1 MLNYAFYPT
10 DNRLSEYIF
19 SYGTIDGYATE
30 PYPLLS
36 PPNGLTGFLIRIGKN
51 DFDVVAQDFRGNPIA
66 HQPSYVIGQIT
77 RPITG
82 YTVGPVKFLVVF
94 FQPLGM
100 CQLFGKKMSAL
111 TDKSEDF
118 FDFLGHATAQNLM
131 EILKTDDNLER
142 QINVLNH
149 FFLNLIPVKDDC
161 AELKNVLQLVHASQG
176 NISVIELEEKSK
188 INRRSL
194 ERSFQDKIGLTPKVY
209 AQVYRFKCAIQ
220 YLEQNPGLTWTDLSN
235 KTEFFDQAHMIR
247 YFKKYTK
254 VSPNKLVTLDVE
266 LINFL
271 LKY

>member
-1 MLNYAFYPT
+1 MLNYSFFPSDT
-10 DNRLSEYIF
+10 RLSDYIF
-19 SYGTIDGYATE
+19 SYGTIEGYTST
-30 PYPLLS
+30 PYPLIS
-36 PPNGLTGFLIRIGKN
+36 PPNGLTGFLIRTGKN
-51 DFDVVAQDFRGNPIA
+51 EFELVAQDFRGYAIA

-77 RPITG
+77 HPITG

-94 FQPLGM
+94 FHPLGM
-100 CQLFGKKMSAL
+100 YQLFGKKMSRL
-111 TDKSEDF
+111 TDKTEDLF
-118 FDFLGHATAQNLM
+118 SFLGHETAKELL
-131 EILKTDDNLER
+131 ETLK
-142 QINVLNH
+142 INDSIEHQMTTLNQ
-149 FFLNLIPVKDDC
+149 FFLQLIPVFRDC
-161 AELKNVLQLVHASQG
+161 SGLRKALQLIHTSCG
-176 NISVIELEEKSK
+176 NISVKEIESACH

-194 ERSFQDKIGLTPKVY
+194 ERHFQDKIGLTPKIY

-254 VSPNKLVTLDVE
+254 VSPNKLVTLDVN